1 MLRRWFTSLQ
11 RLTQGRARLLFTVSR
26 RFIHPAAREGDQAA
40 CAHTTRAPAHPFQR
54 GGVLAYGLRWGMMD
68 SDRAELGLVC
78 EAAGWM
84 GLVGGGG
91 EGGRRGCPMAHT
103 PRRQHREGM
112 PSQRHDLPLG
122 RLPQR
127 DDAAGG

>member
-1 MLRRWFTSLQ
+1 MQSGHAQEVAAQRYVELRSPNILYSKWAAFRE
-11 RLTQGRARLLFTVSR
+11 R

-40 CAHTTRAPAHPFQR
+40 CAHTTRAPAPPFQR
-54 GGVLAYGLRWGMMD
+54 GGGLAYGLRWGMMD

-91 EGGRRGCPMAHT
+91 GGGRERGGE
-103 PRRQHREGM
+103 EG
-112 PSQRHDLPLG
+112 LPNG
-122 RLPQR
+122 PHS
-127 DDAAGG
+127 AAAAPGGHAIPAA

>member
-1 MLRRWFTSLQ
+1 
-11 RLTQGRARLLFTVSR
+11 
-26 RFIHPAAREGDQAA
+26 
-40 CAHTTRAPAHPFQR
+40 
-54 GGVLAYGLRWGMMD
+54 MMD

-91 EGGRRGCPMAHT
+91 GGGGRERGGEEGLPVAHT

>member
-1 MLRRWFTSLQ
+1 MPYLEGTLEVPSKGTAFLPSFFLPSLEGKS
-11 RLTQGRARLLFTVSR
+11 LELER

-78 EAAGWM
+78 GATGWM
-84 GLVGGGG
+84 GLVGGGV
-91 EGGRRGCPMAHT
+91 CVW
-103 PRRQHREGM
+103 
-112 PSQRHDLPLG
+112 SVFSS
-122 RLPQR
+122 
-127 DDAAGG
+127 